1 MLFWGFLWGFFS
13 FLFCMCWWC
22 RLAEC
27 FFNTIYISWR
37 NLERKNV
44 LEAKECIVLNF
55 SSMHDTGAISKAFF
69 FQFKSLKGLIGFT
82 LRLFS
87 SMCLICFPP
96 WHSLFA
102 PCLQCSWRAGWLTCD
117 SQHDDVMLLK
127 CPSVKKGP
135 SWCCRSIYWTIRKM
149 P

>member
-1 MLFWGFLWGFFS
+1 MFFQHHIYFLGE
-13 FLFCMCWWC
+13 LGK
-22 RLAEC
+22 
-27 FFNTIYISWR
+27 
-37 NLERKNV
+37 KNV

-55 SSMHDTGAISKAFF
+55 SSMHDTLEQFQRLSF

-102 PCLQCSWRAGWLTCD
+102 PCLQCS
-117 SQHDDVMLLK
+117 
-127 CPSVKKGP
+127 
-135 SWCCRSIYWTIRKM
+135 
-149 P
+149 